1 MNAPDNEP
9 ILCGTDFSEGAT
21 HAANA
26 AAALARRFNA
36 PLLLVH
42 SVDERGEFPEN
53 LHARFIEERRPKLA
67 AEAARVRG
75 LGISVEEKVLGG
87 LPRDGIAQCAASA
100 KARMVIVASSGTGTV
115 GRWMLGSVAERTAES
130 SPAPTLVVR
139 SSAPFEAWARGE
151 RALKVFIGV
160 DFTASADAALRWV
173 AALRRFGP
181 CEVVA
186 AYADWPPEER
196 ARMGLAQ
203 PSPLVGNAP
212 TVQQIL
218 ERDLRDKAAGILGDE
233 NVRIRV
239 CGAWGRADATLV
251 ELAIEE
257 QADLIVIGTHQWH
270 GMSRLRHG
278 SVSRA
283 ILHHAPMSVACVP
296 VPAPASTA
304 AEPIRECRRV
314 LASVDL
320 GASHGFAAPHAYSI
334 VHPGGTVRLLH
345 VLAPQRSQIPP
356 VGSQSEHIETLDEH
370 RERIAHAEAR
380 LRALA
385 PPDAQARGIT
395 TEVEIAEEINSAS
408 AICHAAERFNAD
420 VVCVGAHTRPGM
432 AAKVLGSVSL
442 GVLQQCRR
450 PVLLVWPPRV

>member
-1 MNAPDNEP
+1 MNDHP
-9 ILCGTDFSEGAT
+9 ILCGTDFSKGAT
-21 HAANA
+21 QAADA
-26 AAALARRFNA
+26 AAALAGRLNA

-67 AEAARVRG
+67 AEAARLRATG
-75 LGISVEEKVLGG
+75 ASVEEKLLGG
-87 LPRDGIAQCAASA
+87 LPHDGIAQYAA
-100 KARMVIVASSGTGTV
+100 KANARLVVMASSGSGKL
-115 GRWMLGSVAERTAES
+115 GRWLLGSVAERTAES
-130 SPAPTLVVR
+130 SPVPTLVVR

-160 DFTASADAALRWV
+160 DFTTSADAALRWV
-173 AALRRFGP
+173 ADLRRIGA

-186 AYADWPPEER
+186 AYADRPTEER
-196 ARMGLAQ
+196 ARMGLSQ
-203 PSPLVGNAP
+203 PLPLAGNTPAI
-212 TVQQIL
+212 QQIL
-218 ERDLRDKAAGILGDE
+218 ERDLCDKVTAILGEE
-233 NVRIRV
+233 NVHVRV
-239 CGAWGRADATLV
+239 CGTWGRVDATLL
-251 ELAIEE
+251 ELATETV
-257 QADLIVIGTHQWH
+257 ADLIVIGTHQWH
-270 GMSRLRHG
+270 GISRLRHG

-283 ILHHAPMSVACVP
+283 ILQHAPMSVACVP
-296 VPAPASTA
+296 APAPEA
-304 AEPIRECRRV
+304 AAAAPIRECRRV

-345 VLAPQRSQIPP
+345 IMPPQREQIPP
-356 VGSQSEHIETLDEH
+356 VSGDPEHAETLDEH
-370 RERIAHAEAR
+370 GGRIAKAEAK

-395 TEVEIAEEINSAS
+395 TEVEVIEELHSAA
-408 AICHAAERFNAD
+408 AICHAAERFGAD
-420 VVCVGAHTRPGM
+420 VVCIGAHTRPGM

-450 PVLLVWPPRV
+450 PVLLVRPPRA